1 MYKGGQYIDEI
12 DTLAGRLATEAC
24 LAGVSIGF
32 AAVSV
37 DDDRIKASKVAP
49 SRWPNLQHLHLP
61 AESIHQLGVS
71 IVPNRLVIDC
81 RCGAVVKWWDG
92 THGKVL
98 KGNHGLSRSN
108 GSHDLLG
115 ELIGMEVDEQGDASW
130 KLPQPSGCPTKDNIG
145 HRVDAIMV
153 IGGTED
159 GERTGENG
167 VLAAQQGLERD
178 QLAALA
184 AQDRLQGDLDVV
196 LGEAFIE
203 HAQLFDARGG
213 LLDPGDLHHLS
224 AVIEGRLDGLE
235 HGVHGKRT
243 RQDLADLAAVY
254 RRDGGD
260 HGAWVADQDP
270 HAGRL
275 NRTHFLQNLLSAQ

>member
-49 SRWPNLQHLHLP
+49 SRWPNLQHLYLP

-115 ELIGMEVDEQGDASW
+115 ELIEM
-130 KLPQPSGCPTKDNIG
+130 L
-145 HRVDAIMV
+145 
-153 IGGTED
+153 
-159 GERTGENG
+159 
-167 VLAAQQGLERD
+167 
-178 QLAALA
+178 
-184 AQDRLQGDLDVV
+184 
-196 LGEAFIE
+196 
-203 HAQLFDARGG
+203 
-213 LLDPGDLHHLS
+213 
-224 AVIEGRLDGLE
+224 
-235 HGVHGKRT
+235 
-243 RQDLADLAAVY
+243 
-254 RRDGGD
+254 
-260 HGAWVADQDP
+260 
-270 HAGRL
+270 
-275 NRTHFLQNLLSAQ
+275 